1 MIPGEYKK
9 EKYEIK
15 VKNLNLDFNENEYIF
30 DLIGPTELF
39 KNKK

>member
-15 VKNLNLDFNENEYIF
+15 ITANLWIKEKKEFVK
-30 DLIGPTELF
+30 
-39 KNKK
+39 